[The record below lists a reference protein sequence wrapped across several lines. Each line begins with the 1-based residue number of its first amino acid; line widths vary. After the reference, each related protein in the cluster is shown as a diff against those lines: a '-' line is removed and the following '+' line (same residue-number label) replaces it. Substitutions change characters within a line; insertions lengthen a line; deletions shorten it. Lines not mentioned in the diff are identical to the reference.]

1 MAVVIRGEDISL
13 HRREPGYEEAENLF
27 PARITSVE
35 PMAPFVNV
43 TVDCGCALVAL
54 VTARRAEALG
64 LRAGMD
70 VWVSLP
76 ARVVH
81 LVPR

>member
-1 MAVVIRGEDISL
+1 
-13 HRREPGYEEAENLF
+13 
-27 PARITSVE
+27 
-35 PMAPFVNV
+35 MAPFVNV
-43 TVDCGCALVAL
+43 VVDSGCDLVAL

-64 LRAGMD
+64 LAVGME

-81 LVPR
+81 LVPDEEQG